1 MFLLF
6 DDSKDAKELI
16 VFKMVD
22 ICFASFVVV
31 ENDFESVASRH
42 SRHETQIA
50 LVDIGDG
57 AGTRTCVDFPS
68 AISNF
73 VVVDYVVVV
82 DCVVVGD
89 HVVIVVDCVVAI
101 PQLIRAFS
109 SASAVAG
116 KRKVRIDEVD
126 PVAFD

>member
-1 MFLLF
+1 MF
-6 DDSKDAKELI
+6 DDSKDAEELI

-73 VVVDYVVVV
+73 VVVDYVVV
-82 DCVVVGD
+82 DCVVVVVVD
-89 HVVIVVDCVVAI
+89 HVIVAI

>member
-1 MFLLF
+1 MF
-6 DDSKDAKELI
+6 DNSQDAEELI

-57 AGTRTCVDFPS
+57 AGTRACVDFPS
-68 AISNF
+68 AISSENL
-73 VVVDYVVVV
+73 
-82 DCVVVGD
+82 
-89 HVVIVVDCVVAI
+89 HVI
-101 PQLIRAFS
+101 PRPILKFERNYFKAFFS
-109 SASAVAG
+109 LQFLLCIYTS
-116 KRKVRIDEVD
+116 
-126 PVAFD
+126 

>member
-82 DCVVVGD
+82 DCVVVVD
-89 HVVIVVDCVVAI
+89 HVVIVVVVAI
-101 PQLIRAFS
+101 PQLIRAFC

>member
-1 MFLLF
+1 MF
-6 DDSKDAKELI
+6 DDSKDAEKLI
-16 VFKMVD
+16 VFKMVY

-31 ENDFESVASRH
+31 ENDFKSVASRH

-57 AGTRTCVDFPS
+57 ARTRSCVNLPS

-73 VVVDYVVVV
+73 VVDYVVV
-82 DCVVVGD
+82 DCVVVVDVD
-89 HVVIVVDCVVAI
+89 HVVIVAI

-109 SASAVAG
+109 STSAVAG

>member
-1 MFLLF
+1 M
-6 DDSKDAKELI
+6 I
-16 VFKMVD
+16 VFKMVY
-22 ICFASFVVV
+22 ICFASFIVV
-31 ENDFESVASRH
+31 ENDFKSVASRH

-57 AGTRTCVDFPS
+57 VGTRTCVDFPS

-82 DCVVVGD
+82 DCVVV
-89 HVVIVVDCVVAI
+89 AI
-101 PQLIRAFS
+101 PQLIRAFC

-116 KRKVRIDEVD
+116 KRKVRIDKVD